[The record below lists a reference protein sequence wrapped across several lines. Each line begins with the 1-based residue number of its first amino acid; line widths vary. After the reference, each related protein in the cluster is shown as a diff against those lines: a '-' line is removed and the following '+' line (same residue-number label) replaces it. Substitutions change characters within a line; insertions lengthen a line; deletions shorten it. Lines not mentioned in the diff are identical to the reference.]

1 MTKNLPAISSVAE
14 YHINQSDED
23 LTDGEDLY
31 DFPLS
36 NRRASDRQGE
46 IMKMFIFQLI
56 AF

>member
-46 IMKMFIFQLI
+46 IMKMFIFQCI
-56 AF
+56 GF